1 MKIKISNVLI
11 ETQERLLGFVTEMS
25 YGYAQLC
32 VKADPS
38 SLLGFE
44 ETVDG
49 KTCKMEELARVLV
62 HDEEGDDDKIDLYPI
77 EIGYIQTLITG
88 MMKVHPEFKITMEK
102 YEEAEEDDESPE
114 LKFIRLTMPKVNKE
128 RRDFMLTAIDA
139 LDTYCKGRLEKMRVK
154 YSAQLTKVCLGEKP
168 EAVDEAKRCLN
179 CKNRPC
185 VGGCPVQID
194 IPSFISKVAEGEFE
208 EAYGNGGNCG
218 RAGGKAEKVCGKE
231 DHCQKD
237 NDKENNNEED
247 HRQKDHQEEGGSGKR
262 LSALPAGRSTE
273 GRHQPRRRRQSYRFN
288 PENGRIASHRK
299 QPDGH

>member
-88 MMKVHPEFKITMEK
+88 MMKFHPEFKITIEK

-168 EAVDEAKRCLN
+168 EAVDEAKNVMDALMKKYGDMREQLTT
-179 CKNRPC
+179 K
-185 VGGCPVQID
+185 
-194 IPSFISKVAEGEFE
+194 KKE
-208 EAYGNGGNCG
+208 EVENAFQRYL
-218 RAGGKAEKVCGKE
+218 REKAKE
-231 DHCQKD
+231 DGVNRDADGNPIGSTLKM
-237 NDKENNNEED
+237 EE
-247 HRQKDHQEEGGSGKR
+247 
-262 LSALPAGRSTE
+262 
-273 GRHQPRRRRQSYRFN
+273 
-288 PENGRIASHRK
+288 
-299 QPDGH
+299 

>member
-88 MMKVHPEFKITMEK
+88 MMKVHPEFKITIEK

-168 EAVDEAKRCLN
+168 EAVDEAKNVMDALMKKYGDMREQLTTKKKEEVEN
-179 CKNRPC
+179 AYQRYL
-185 VGGCPVQID
+185 Q
-194 IPSFISKVAEGEFE
+194 E
-208 EAYGNGGNCG
+208 EAQKEGINRDADGNPIGSTL
-218 RAGGKAEKVCGKE
+218 KM
-231 DHCQKD
+231 
-237 NDKENNNEED
+237 EE
-247 HRQKDHQEEGGSGKR
+247 
-262 LSALPAGRSTE
+262 
-273 GRHQPRRRRQSYRFN
+273 
-288 PENGRIASHRK
+288 
-299 QPDGH
+299 